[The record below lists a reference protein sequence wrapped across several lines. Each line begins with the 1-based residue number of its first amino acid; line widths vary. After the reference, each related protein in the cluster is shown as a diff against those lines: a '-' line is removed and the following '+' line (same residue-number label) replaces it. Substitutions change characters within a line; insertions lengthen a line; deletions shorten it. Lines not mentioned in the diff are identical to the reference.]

1 MGGTLP
7 ALFTLSYNY
16 IKEDKMNKSILKK
29 LIKEE
34 IKNILREGENE
45 QQNYMFFQNLHT
57 IKRMVEKMMKL
68 NPQEVDALLS
78 NGHGWAVDH
87 ISTAADDVGEVGTW
101 LCNKLGHEMNTP
113 YMMSESTHPW
123 YTSSEGYYK
132 GHSGIGMGPKSTYN
146 VEAYLK
152 PYETVYNDAGEVKT
166 IKNLGDLDGKH
177 KDSHI
182 TFTDDTEDLFLNW
195 FPAKPELYRS
205 TSKFHKTA

>member
-1 MGGTLP
+1 MKT
-7 ALFTLSYNY
+7 
-16 IKEDKMNKSILKK
+16 DILKK

-34 IKNILREGENE
+34 IKNIIREGENE

-57 IKRMVEKMMKL
+57 IKRMVEKMLAL

-101 LCNKLGHEMNTP
+101 LCNELSHESNNMMN
-113 YMMSESTHPW
+113 ESTHPW

-132 GHSGIGMGPKSTYN
+132 GQSSVGSGPRHSGN
-146 VEAYLK
+146 VIDFLK
-152 PYETVYNDAGEVKT
+152 PNTLVYNDNGDMKT
-166 IKNLGDLDGKH
+166 IKSVS
-177 KDSHI
+177 DSHI
-182 TFTDDTEDLFLNW
+182 IFTDGTKDFFMNW
-195 FPAKPELYRS
+195 FPEKPELTRK